1 MSVTL
6 AGIHGVGQQQLGRHQ
21 LQAQWGPALLDGLER
36 ARGRLLETEPDLR
49 LAYYGDVFASFTPV
63 SGRKGAAALDPD
75 LAEEELAALIPA
87 VLEAVSEA
95 ELEAAERAPVKAY
108 TRAPRPLQIA
118 LRALDRRYGQHAG
131 GLYVGNLRQVR
142 RYLQDAEL
150 KAAVD
155 ARVREIMGRGEVRAL
170 IGHSLGSVVG
180 FEYLR
185 QNPETELSAFLT
197 LGSPLG
203 LRMVRHLMPDPHHQ
217 PRNAAVWANLRDPR
231 DPVTC
236 AGDLSAFWPGVRDL
250 PPVDNG
256 GDAHSAARYLSKR
269 EAGQV
274 LIESLETVGP

>member
-21 LQAQWGPALLDGLER
+21 LQSQWGPALLDGLER
-36 ARGRLLETEPDLR
+36 ASGRLLDAAPDFR
-49 LAYYGDVFASFTPV
+49 LAYYGDVFASFTPA
-63 SGRKGAAALDPD
+63 SGRKGNPALDLD
-75 LAEEELAALIPA
+75 LTEEELADLMPA
-87 VLEAVSEA
+87 VREAVSDA
-95 ELEAAERAPVKAY
+95 ELAAAETAPVKGY
-108 TRAPRPLQIA
+108 TRAPRPLQVV

-131 GLYVGNLRQVR
+131 GLYLGNLRQVR

-155 ARVREIMGRGEVRAL
+155 ARVREIMGHGKVRAL

-185 QNPETELSAFLT
+185 QNPETELRAFLT

-203 LRMVRHLMPDPHHQ
+203 LRMVRHLMPDPHHR
-217 PRNAAVWANLRDPR
+217 PGNAAVWANLRDPR
-231 DPVTC
+231 DPVAS

-256 GDAHSAARYLSKR
+256 GDAHSAVRYLSKR